1 MHRLVTLR
9 HLTLVA
15 VLLTLQYG
23 LAFLFWPLKGWP
35 DLLSLA
41 ILDYA
46 FFWSWQRVSVYAL
59 GIGLLRD
66 FAGGHLFGIETL
78 TLALTGSLLS
88 LGIQKLDR
96 ESASVRLGISFLFV
110 ILTGFLS
117 AALGVWLET
126 GKGFQGDLITH
137 VFLSTIYTTALAPGF
152 FWLTDLWFRRTP
164 VLKQYELF

>member
-9 HLTLVA
+9 HLTLLV
-15 VLLTLQYG
+15 VLVTLQYG
-23 LAFLFWPLKGWP
+23 FALLFWPLKGWP

-41 ILDYA
+41 VLDYA
-46 FFWSWQRVSVYAL
+46 FFWSWQRVPVFAL

-66 FAGGHLFGIETL
+66 FSGGHLFGIETV
-78 TLALTGSLLS
+78 TLALTGFLLS

-96 ESASVRLGISFLFV
+96 ENISVRLGISFLFV
-110 ILTGFLS
+110 ALTGFLS

-126 GKGFQGDLITH
+126 GKGFNGDLAAG

-152 FWLTDLWFRRTP
+152 FWMTNLWFRRP
-164 VLKQYELF
+164 SVLRQYELF